1 MNIEKVKEKIKGAIT
16 NIRKIDKDYILIG
29 IIIIA
34 VSVFVVLNIGK
45 VTEFNKEEKENT
57 TINANVEES
66 KNDKEE
72 KENKENKEN
81 KEESKEMGTG
91 IFVHIDGWI
100 QNPGVYEIKENDRV
114 NAIIEKA
121 GGLKEGAS
129 IKSINLAARLSDGDK
144 IYIPNREEEKQIETT
159 EVKGN
164 NTGTVK
170 TTKNNKININKASIT
185 ELKQITG
192 IGESTANKIIDYREN
207 VGKFK
212 KIEDLKEVKGIGDSK
227 YESIKY
233 KITI

>member
-16 NIRKIDKDYILIG
+16 NIRKLDKDYIVIG

-34 VSVFVVLNIGK
+34 VIIFIVLNIGK

-57 TINANVEES
+57 TINASIEES
-66 KNDKEE
+66 KNDIEE
-72 KENKENKEN
+72 KENKEEP
-81 KEESKEMGTG
+81 KEMGTG

-114 NAIIEKA
+114 NTIIEKA

-170 TTKNNKININKASIT
+170 ITKNSKININKASIS

-192 IGESTANKIIDYREN
+192 IGESTANKIIDYRDN

-212 KIEDLKEVKGIGDSK
+212 KIEDIKEVKGIGDSK
-227 YESIKY
+227 YESIKD

>member
-16 NIRKIDKDYILIG
+16 NVRKLDKDYIVIG

-34 VSVFVVLNIGK
+34 VIIFIVLNIGK
-45 VTEFNKEEKENT
+45 VTEFNKEKKENT
-57 TINANVEES
+57 TINASIEES
-66 KNDKEE
+66 KNDIEE
-72 KENKENKEN
+72 KENKENKE
-81 KEESKEMGTG
+81 ETKEMGTG

-114 NAIIEKA
+114 NTIIEKA

-170 TTKNNKININKASIT
+170 ITKNSKININKASIS

-192 IGESTANKIIDYREN
+192 IGESTANKIIDYRDN

-212 KIEDLKEVKGIGDSK
+212 KIEDIKEVKGIGDSK
-227 YESIKY
+227 YESIKD

>member
-16 NIRKIDKDYILIG
+16 NIRKLDKDYIVIG

-34 VSVFVVLNIGK
+34 VIIFIVLNIGK

-57 TINANVEES
+57 IINASIEES
-66 KNDKEE
+66 KNDIEE
-72 KENKENKEN
+72 KENKEEP
-81 KEESKEMGTG
+81 KEMGTG

-114 NAIIEKA
+114 NTIIEKA

-170 TTKNNKININKASIT
+170 ITKNSKININKASIS

-212 KIEDLKEVKGIGDSK
+212 KIEDIKEVKGIGDSK
-227 YESIKY
+227 YESIKD

>member
-16 NIRKIDKDYILIG
+16 NIRKLDKDYIVIG

-34 VSVFVVLNIGK
+34 VIVFIVLNIGK

-57 TINANVEES
+57 TINASIEES
-66 KNDKEE
+66 KNDIEE
-72 KENKENKEN
+72 KENKENKE
-81 KEESKEMGTG
+81 EPKEMGTG

-114 NAIIEKA
+114 NTIIEKA

-170 TTKNNKININKASIT
+170 ITKNSKININKASIS

-212 KIEDLKEVKGIGDSK
+212 KIEDIKEVKGIGDSK
-227 YESIKY
+227 YGSIKD

>member
-16 NIRKIDKDYILIG
+16 NVRKIDKDYIVIG

-34 VSVFVVLNIGK
+34 VIIFIVLNIGK

-57 TINANVEES
+57 TINASIEES
-66 KNDKEE
+66 KNDIEE
-72 KENKENKEN
+72 KEIKEN
-81 KEESKEMGTG
+81 KEETKEMGTG

-114 NAIIEKA
+114 NTIIEKA

-144 IYIPNREEEKQIETT
+144 IYIPNREEEKQIEIT

-164 NTGTVK
+164 NTGTVLI
-170 TTKNNKININKASIT
+170 TKNSKININKASIS

-212 KIEDLKEVKGIGDSK
+212 KIEDIKEVKGIGDSK
-227 YESIKY
+227 YESIKD

>member
-16 NIRKIDKDYILIG
+16 NIRKLDKDYIVIG

-34 VSVFVVLNIGK
+34 VIIFIVLNIGK

-57 TINANVEES
+57 TINASIEES
-66 KNDKEE
+66 KNDIEE

-81 KEESKEMGTG
+81 KEETKEMGTG

-114 NAIIEKA
+114 NTIIEKA

-164 NTGTVK
+164 NTGTAK
-170 TTKNNKININKASIT
+170 ITKNSKININKASIS

-192 IGESTANKIIDYREN
+192 IGESTANKIIDYRDN

-212 KIEDLKEVKGIGDSK
+212 KIEDIKEVKGIGDSK
-227 YESIKY
+227 YESIKD

>member
-16 NIRKIDKDYILIG
+16 NIRKLDKDYIVIG

-34 VSVFVVLNIGK
+34 VIIFIVLNIGK

-57 TINANVEES
+57 TINASIEES
-66 KNDKEE
+66 KNDIEE
-72 KENKENKEN
+72 KENKENKE
-81 KEESKEMGTG
+81 ETKEMGTG

-114 NAIIEKA
+114 NTIIEKA

-170 TTKNNKININKASIT
+170 ITKNSKINMNKASIT

-192 IGESTANKIIDYREN
+192 IGESTANKIIDYRDN

-212 KIEDLKEVKGIGDSK
+212 KIEDIKEVKGIGDSK
-227 YESIKY
+227 YESIKD

>member
-16 NIRKIDKDYILIG
+16 NVRKIDKDYIVIG

-34 VSVFVVLNIGK
+34 VIIFIVLNIGK

-57 TINANVEES
+57 TINASIEES
-66 KNDKEE
+66 KNDIEE
-72 KENKENKEN
+72 KEIKEN
-81 KEESKEMGTG
+81 KEETKEMGTG

-114 NAIIEKA
+114 NTIIEKA

-144 IYIPNREEEKQIETT
+144 IYIPNREEEKQIEIT

-170 TTKNNKININKASIT
+170 ITKNSKININKASIS

-212 KIEDLKEVKGIGDSK
+212 KIEDIKEVKGIGDSK
-227 YESIKY
+227 YESIKD

>member
-16 NIRKIDKDYILIG
+16 NIRKLDKDYIVIG

-34 VSVFVVLNIGK
+34 VIIFIVLNIGK

-57 TINANVEES
+57 TINASIEES
-66 KNDKEE
+66 KNDIEE
-72 KENKENKEN
+72 KEIKEN
-81 KEESKEMGTG
+81 KEETKEMGTG

-114 NAIIEKA
+114 NTIIEKA

-170 TTKNNKININKASIT
+170 ITKNSKINMNKASIT

-192 IGESTANKIIDYREN
+192 IGESTANKIIDYRDN

-212 KIEDLKEVKGIGDSK
+212 KIEDIKEVKGIGDSK
-227 YESIKY
+227 YESIKD

>member
-16 NIRKIDKDYILIG
+16 NIRKLDKDYIVIG

-34 VSVFVVLNIGK
+34 VTVFIVLNIGK

-57 TINANVEES
+57 TINASIEES
-66 KNDKEE
+66 KNDIEE
-72 KENKENKEN
+72 KENKEET
-81 KEESKEMGTG
+81 KEMGTG

-114 NAIIEKA
+114 NNIIEKA

-170 TTKNNKININKASIT
+170 ITKNSKININKASIS

-192 IGESTANKIIDYREN
+192 IGESTANKIIDYRDN

-212 KIEDLKEVKGIGDSK
+212 KIEDIKEVKGIGDSK
-227 YESIKY
+227 YESIKD

>member
-16 NIRKIDKDYILIG
+16 NIRKLDKDYIVIG

-34 VSVFVVLNIGK
+34 VIIFIVLNIGK

-57 TINANVEES
+57 TINASIEES
-66 KNDKEE
+66 KNDIEE
-72 KENKENKEN
+72 KEIKEN
-81 KEESKEMGTG
+81 KEETKEMGTG

-114 NAIIEKA
+114 NTIIEKA

-144 IYIPNREEEKQIETT
+144 IYIPNREEEKQIEIT

-170 TTKNNKININKASIT
+170 ITKNSKININKASIS

-192 IGESTANKIIDYREN
+192 IGESTANKIIDYRDN

-212 KIEDLKEVKGIGDSK
+212 KIEDIKEVKGIGDSK
-227 YESIKY
+227 YESIKD

>member
-16 NIRKIDKDYILIG
+16 NIRKLDKDYIVIG

-34 VSVFVVLNIGK
+34 VIVFIVLNIGK

-57 TINANVEES
+57 TINASIEES
-66 KNDKEE
+66 KNDIEE
-72 KENKENKEN
+72 KEIKEN
-81 KEESKEMGTG
+81 KEETKEMGTG

-114 NAIIEKA
+114 NTIIEKA

-170 TTKNNKININKASIT
+170 ITKNSKININKASIS

-192 IGESTANKIIDYREN
+192 IGESTANKIIDYRDN

-212 KIEDLKEVKGIGDSK
+212 KIEDIKKVKGIGDSK
-227 YESIKY
+227 YESIKD

>member
-16 NIRKIDKDYILIG
+16 NIRKLDKDYIVIG

-34 VSVFVVLNIGK
+34 VIIFIVLNIGK

-57 TINANVEES
+57 TINASIEES
-66 KNDKEE
+66 KNDIEE
-72 KENKENKEN
+72 KENKENKE
-81 KEESKEMGTG
+81 ETKEMGTG

-114 NAIIEKA
+114 NTIIEKA

-164 NTGTVK
+164 NTGTVRI
-170 TTKNNKININKASIT
+170 TKNSKININKASIS

-212 KIEDLKEVKGIGDSK
+212 KIEDIKEVKGIGDSK
-227 YESIKY
+227 YESIKD

>member
-1 MNIEKVKEKIKGAIT
+1 MNRENVKENIKGSIT
-16 NIRKIDKDYILIG
+16 NIRKLDKDYIVIW

-34 VSVFVVLNIGK
+34 VIIFIVLNIGK

-57 TINANVEES
+57 TISTSIEES
-66 KNDKEE
+66 KNDIEE
-72 KENKENKEN
+72 KENKEN

-114 NAIIEKA
+114 NTIIEKA

-170 TTKNNKININKASIT
+170 ITKNNKININKASIS

-212 KIEDLKEVKGIGDSK
+212 KIEDIKEVKGIGDSK
-227 YESIKY
+227 YESIKD

>member
-16 NIRKIDKDYILIG
+16 GIKKLDKDYILIG

-34 VSVFVVLNIGK
+34 VTVFMILNIGK

-57 TINANVEES
+57 TINASIEES
-66 KNDKEE
+66 KNDIEE
-72 KENKENKEN
+72 KENKENKE
-81 KEESKEMGTG
+81 ETKEMGTG

-114 NAIIEKA
+114 NTIIEKA

-144 IYIPNREEEKQIETT
+144 IYIPNREEEEKQIETA

-170 TTKNNKININKASIT
+170 ITKNSKININKASIS

-212 KIEDLKEVKGIGDSK
+212 KIEDIKEVKGIGDSK
-227 YESIKY
+227 YESIKD

>member
-16 NIRKIDKDYILIG
+16 GIKKLDKDYILIG
-29 IIIIA
+29 IIII
-34 VSVFVVLNIGK
+34 VVTVFMILNIGK

-57 TINANVEES
+57 TINASIEES
-66 KNDKEE
+66 KNNIEE
-72 KENKENKEN
+72 KEIKENEEEQKEV
-81 KEESKEMGTG
+81 GTG

-144 IYIPNREEEKQIETT
+144 IYIPNREEEKQIETA

-164 NTGTVK
+164 NIGTVK
-170 TTKNNKININKASIT
+170 ITKNNKININKASIT

-212 KIEDLKEVKGIGDSK
+212 KIEDIKEVKGIGDSK
-227 YESIKY
+227 YKSIKD

>member
-16 NIRKIDKDYILIG
+16 NIRKLDKDYIVIG

-34 VSVFVVLNIGK
+34 VIVFIVLNIGK

-57 TINANVEES
+57 TINASIEES
-66 KNDKEE
+66 KNDIEE
-72 KENKENKEN
+72 KENKEEP
-81 KEESKEMGTG
+81 KEMGTG

-114 NAIIEKA
+114 NTIIEKA

-159 EVKGN
+159 EVKRN

-170 TTKNNKININKASIT
+170 ITKNSKININKASIS

-212 KIEDLKEVKGIGDSK
+212 KIEDIKEVKGIGDSK
-227 YESIKY
+227 YESIKD

>member
-16 NIRKIDKDYILIG
+16 NIRKLDKDYIVIG

-34 VSVFVVLNIGK
+34 VIIFIVLNIGK
-45 VTEFNKEEKENT
+45 VTEFNKGEKENT
-57 TINANVEES
+57 TINASIEES
-66 KNDKEE
+66 KNDIEE
-72 KENKENKEN
+72 KENKENKE
-81 KEESKEMGTG
+81 ETKEMGTG

-114 NAIIEKA
+114 NTIIEKA

-170 TTKNNKININKASIT
+170 ITKNSKININKASIS

-212 KIEDLKEVKGIGDSK
+212 KIEDIKEVKGIGDSK
-227 YESIKY
+227 YESIKD

>member
-16 NIRKIDKDYILIG
+16 NIRKLDKDYIVIG

-34 VSVFVVLNIGK
+34 VIIFIVLNIGK

-57 TINANVEES
+57 TINASIEES
-66 KNDKEE
+66 KNDIEE
-72 KENKENKEN
+72 KENKENKE
-81 KEESKEMGTG
+81 ETKEMGTG

-114 NAIIEKA
+114 NTIIEKA

-129 IKSINLAARLSDGDK
+129 IKSINLAARLSDGYK

-170 TTKNNKININKASIT
+170 ITKNSKININKASIS

-192 IGESTANKIIDYREN
+192 IGESTANKIIDYRDN

-212 KIEDLKEVKGIGDSK
+212 KIEDIKEVKGIGDSK
-227 YESIKY
+227 YESIKD

>member
-16 NIRKIDKDYILIG
+16 NIRKLDKDYIVIG

-34 VSVFVVLNIGK
+34 VIVFIVLNIGK

-57 TINANVEES
+57 TINASIEES
-66 KNDKEE
+66 KNDIEE
-72 KENKENKEN
+72 KENKEEP
-81 KEESKEMGTG
+81 KEMGTG

-114 NAIIEKA
+114 NTIIEKA

-159 EVKGN
+159 EVKRN

-170 TTKNNKININKASIT
+170 ITKNSKININKASIS

-192 IGESTANKIIDYREN
+192 IGESTANKIIDYRDN

-212 KIEDLKEVKGIGDSK
+212 KIEDIKEVKGIGDSK
-227 YESIKY
+227 YESIKD

>member
-16 NIRKIDKDYILIG
+16 NIRKLDKDYIVIG

-34 VSVFVVLNIGK
+34 VIIFIVLNIGK

-57 TINANVEES
+57 TINASIEES
-66 KNDKEE
+66 KNDIEE
-72 KENKENKEN
+72 KENKENKE
-81 KEESKEMGTG
+81 ETKEMGTG

-114 NAIIEKA
+114 NTIIEKA

-159 EVKGN
+159 EVKRN

-170 TTKNNKININKASIT
+170 ITKNSKININKASIS

-192 IGESTANKIIDYREN
+192 IGESTANKIIDYRDN

-212 KIEDLKEVKGIGDSK
+212 KIEDIKEVKGIGDSK
-227 YESIKY
+227 YESIKD

>member
-16 NIRKIDKDYILIG
+16 NIRKLDKDYIVIG

-34 VSVFVVLNIGK
+34 VIIFIVLNIGK

-57 TINANVEES
+57 TINASIEES
-66 KNDKEE
+66 KNDIEE
-72 KENKENKEN
+72 KENKEEP
-81 KEESKEMGTG
+81 KEMGTG

-114 NAIIEKA
+114 NTIIEKA

-159 EVKGN
+159 EVKRN

-170 TTKNNKININKASIT
+170 ITKNSKININKASIS

-192 IGESTANKIIDYREN
+192 IGESTANKIIDYRDN

-212 KIEDLKEVKGIGDSK
+212 KIEDIKEVKGIGDSK
-227 YESIKY
+227 YESIKD

>member
-72 KENKENKEN
+72 KENKENKE
-81 KEESKEMGTG
+81 ESKEMGTG

-114 NAIIEKA
+114 NNIIEKA

-227 YESIKY
+227 YESIKD

>member
-16 NIRKIDKDYILIG
+16 NIRKLDKDYIVIG

-34 VSVFVVLNIGK
+34 VIIFIVLNIGK

-57 TINANVEES
+57 TINASIEES
-66 KNDKEE
+66 KNDIEE
-72 KENKENKEN
+72 KENKEEP
-81 KEESKEMGTG
+81 KEMGTG

-114 NAIIEKA
+114 NTIIEKA

-144 IYIPNREEEKQIETT
+144 IYIPNREEEKQTETT

-170 TTKNNKININKASIT
+170 ITKNSKININKASIS

-192 IGESTANKIIDYREN
+192 IGESTANKIIDYRDN

-212 KIEDLKEVKGIGDSK
+212 KIEDIKEVKGIGDSK
-227 YESIKY
+227 YESIKD

>member
-16 NIRKIDKDYILIG
+16 NIRKLDKDYIVIG

-34 VSVFVVLNIGK
+34 VIIFIVLNIGK
-45 VTEFNKEEKENT
+45 VTEFNKGEKENT
-57 TINANVEES
+57 TINASIEES
-66 KNDKEE
+66 KNDIEE
-72 KENKENKEN
+72 KENKENKE
-81 KEESKEMGTG
+81 EPKEMATG

-114 NAIIEKA
+114 NTIIEKA

-170 TTKNNKININKASIT
+170 ITKNSKININKASIS

-212 KIEDLKEVKGIGDSK
+212 KIEDIKEVKGIGDSK
-227 YESIKY
+227 YESIKD

>member
-16 NIRKIDKDYILIG
+16 NIRKLDKDYIVIG

-34 VSVFVVLNIGK
+34 VIIFIVLNIGK

-57 TINANVEES
+57 IINASIEES
-66 KNDKEE
+66 KNDIEE
-72 KENKENKEN
+72 KENKEEP
-81 KEESKEMGTG
+81 KEMGTG

-114 NAIIEKA
+114 NTIIEKA

-170 TTKNNKININKASIT
+170 ITKNSKININKASIS
-185 ELKQITG
+185 ELKQITR

-212 KIEDLKEVKGIGDSK
+212 KIEDIKEVKGIGDSK
-227 YESIKY
+227 YESIKD

>member
-16 NIRKIDKDYILIG
+16 NIRKLDKDYIVIG

-34 VSVFVVLNIGK
+34 VIVFIVLNIGK

-57 TINANVEES
+57 TINASIEES
-66 KNDKEE
+66 KNDIEE
-72 KENKENKEN
+72 KEIKEN
-81 KEESKEMGTG
+81 KEETKEMGTG

-114 NAIIEKA
+114 NTIIEKA

-170 TTKNNKININKASIT
+170 ITKNSKININKASIS

-192 IGESTANKIIDYREN
+192 IGESTANKIIDYRDN

-212 KIEDLKEVKGIGDSK
+212 KIEDIKEVKGIGDSK
-227 YESIKY
+227 YESIKD

>member
-16 NIRKIDKDYILIG
+16 NIRKLDKDYIVIG

-34 VSVFVVLNIGK
+34 VIIFIVLNIGK

-57 TINANVEES
+57 TINASIEES
-66 KNDKEE
+66 KNDIEE
-72 KENKENKEN
+72 KEIKEN

-114 NAIIEKA
+114 NTIIEKA

-170 TTKNNKININKASIT
+170 ITKNSKININKASIT

-192 IGESTANKIIDYREN
+192 IGESTANKIIDYRDN

-212 KIEDLKEVKGIGDSK
+212 KIEDIKEVKGIGDSK
-227 YESIKY
+227 YESIKD

>member
-1 MNIEKVKEKIKGAIT
+1 MNLEKVKEMIKGAIT
-16 NIRKIDKDYILIG
+16 NVRKLDKDYIIIG

-34 VSVFVVLNIGK
+34 VTVFMILNIGK

-57 TINANVEES
+57 TINASIEES
-66 KNDKEE
+66 KNNIEE
-72 KENKENKEN
+72 KEIKENEEEQKEV
-81 KEESKEMGTG
+81 GTG

-144 IYIPNREEEKQIETT
+144 IYIPNREEDKQIETA
-159 EVKGN
+159 EAKGN
-164 NTGTVK
+164 NIGTVK
-170 TTKNNKININKASIT
+170 ITKNNKININKASIS

-192 IGESTANKIIDYREN
+192 IGESTANKIIDYRDN

-212 KIEDLKEVKGIGDSK
+212 KIEDIKEVKGIGDSK
-227 YESIKY
+227 YESIKD

>member
-16 NIRKIDKDYILIG
+16 NIRKLDKDYIVIG

-34 VSVFVVLNIGK
+34 VIIFIVLNIGK

-57 TINANVEES
+57 TINASIEES
-66 KNDKEE
+66 KNDIEE
-72 KENKENKEN
+72 KENKEEP
-81 KEESKEMGTG
+81 KEMGTG

-114 NAIIEKA
+114 NTIIEKA

-170 TTKNNKININKASIT
+170 ITKNSKININKASIS
-185 ELKQITG
+185 EIKQITG
-192 IGESTANKIIDYREN
+192 IGESTANKIIDYRDN

-212 KIEDLKEVKGIGDSK
+212 KIEDIKEVKGIGDSK
-227 YESIKY
+227 YESIKD

>member
-16 NIRKIDKDYILIG
+16 NIRKLDKDYIVIG

-34 VSVFVVLNIGK
+34 VIVFIVLNIGK

-57 TINANVEES
+57 TINASIEES
-66 KNDKEE
+66 KNDIEE
-72 KENKENKEN
+72 KENKENKE
-81 KEESKEMGTG
+81 ETKEMGTG

-114 NAIIEKA
+114 NTIIEKA

-170 TTKNNKININKASIT
+170 ITKNSKVNINKASIT

-192 IGESTANKIIDYREN
+192 IGESTANKIIDYRDN

-212 KIEDLKEVKGIGDSK
+212 KIEDIKEVKGIGDSK
-227 YESIKY
+227 YESIKD

>member
-16 NIRKIDKDYILIG
+16 NIRKLDKDYIVIG

-34 VSVFVVLNIGK
+34 VIIFIVLNIGK

-57 TINANVEES
+57 TINASIEES
-66 KNDKEE
+66 KNDIEE
-72 KENKENKEN
+72 KENKEEP
-81 KEESKEMGTG
+81 KEMGTG

-114 NAIIEKA
+114 NTIIEKA

-170 TTKNNKININKASIT
+170 ITKNSKININKASIS

-192 IGESTANKIIDYREN
+192 IGESTANKIIDYRDN

-212 KIEDLKEVKGIGDSK
+212 KIEDIKKVKGIGDSK
-227 YESIKY
+227 YESIKD

>member
-16 NIRKIDKDYILIG
+16 NVRKLDKDYIIIG

-34 VSVFVVLNIGK
+34 VTVFMILNIGK

-57 TINANVEES
+57 TINASIEES
-66 KNDKEE
+66 KNNIEE
-72 KENKENKEN
+72 KEIKENEEEQKEV
-81 KEESKEMGTG
+81 GTG

-144 IYIPNREEEKQIETT
+144 IYIPNREEDKQIETA
-159 EVKGN
+159 EAKGN
-164 NTGTVK
+164 NIGTVK
-170 TTKNNKININKASIT
+170 ITKNNKININKASIS

-192 IGESTANKIIDYREN
+192 IGESTANKIIDYRDN

-212 KIEDLKEVKGIGDSK
+212 KIEDIKEVKGIGDSK
-227 YESIKY
+227 YESIKD

>member
-16 NIRKIDKDYILIG
+16 NIRKLDKDYIVIG

-34 VSVFVVLNIGK
+34 VIIFIVLNIGK

-57 TINANVEES
+57 TINASIEES
-66 KNDKEE
+66 KNDIEE
-72 KENKENKEN
+72 KEIKEN
-81 KEESKEMGTG
+81 KEETKEMGTG

-114 NAIIEKA
+114 NTIIEKA

-170 TTKNNKININKASIT
+170 ITKNSKININKASIS

-192 IGESTANKIIDYREN
+192 IGESTANKIIDYRDN

-212 KIEDLKEVKGIGDSK
+212 KIEDIKEVKGIGDSK
-227 YESIKY
+227 YESIKD

>member
-16 NIRKIDKDYILIG
+16 NIRKLDKDYIVIG

-34 VSVFVVLNIGK
+34 VIIFIVLNIGK

-57 TINANVEES
+57 TINASIEES
-66 KNDKEE
+66 KNDIKE
-72 KENKENKEN
+72 KENKEEP
-81 KEESKEMGTG
+81 KEMGTG

-114 NAIIEKA
+114 NTIIEKA

-159 EVKGN
+159 EVKRN

-170 TTKNNKININKASIT
+170 ITKNSKININKASIS

-212 KIEDLKEVKGIGDSK
+212 KIEDIKEVKGIGDSK
-227 YESIKY
+227 YESIKD

>member
-16 NIRKIDKDYILIG
+16 NIRKLDKDYIVIG

-34 VSVFVVLNIGK
+34 VIIFIVLNIGK

-57 TINANVEES
+57 TINASIEES
-66 KNDKEE
+66 KNDIEE
-72 KENKENKEN
+72 KENKEEP
-81 KEESKEMGTG
+81 KEMGTG

-114 NAIIEKA
+114 NTIIEKA

-170 TTKNNKININKASIT
+170 ITKNSKVNINKASIS

-212 KIEDLKEVKGIGDSK
+212 KIEDIKEVKGIGDSK
-227 YESIKY
+227 YESIKD

>member
-16 NIRKIDKDYILIG
+16 NIRKLDKDYIVIG

-34 VSVFVVLNIGK
+34 VIIFIVLNIGK

-57 TINANVEES
+57 TINASIEES
-66 KNDKEE
+66 KNDIEE
-72 KENKENKEN
+72 KEIKEN
-81 KEESKEMGTG
+81 KEETKEMGTG

-114 NAIIEKA
+114 NTIIEKA

-164 NTGTVK
+164 NTGTAK
-170 TTKNNKININKASIT
+170 ITKNSKININKASIS

-192 IGESTANKIIDYREN
+192 IGESTANKIIDYRDN

-212 KIEDLKEVKGIGDSK
+212 KIEDIKEVKGIGDSK
-227 YESIKY
+227 YESIKD

>member
-1 MNIEKVKEKIKGAIT
+1 MNIEKVKEKIKGVIT

-66 KNDKEE
+66 KNNIEE
-72 KENKENKEN
+72 KEIKENEEGQKEL
-81 KEESKEMGTG
+81 GTG

-170 TTKNNKININKASIT
+170 TTKNNKININKASVT

-192 IGESTANKIIDYREN
+192 IGELTANKIIDYREN

-227 YESIKY
+227 YESIKD

>member
-16 NIRKIDKDYILIG
+16 NIRKLDKDYIVIG

-34 VSVFVVLNIGK
+34 VIIFIVLNIGK

-57 TINANVEES
+57 TINASIEES
-66 KNDKEE
+66 KNDIEE
-72 KENKENKEN
+72 KEIKEN
-81 KEESKEMGTG
+81 KEETKEMGTG

-114 NAIIEKA
+114 NTIIEKA

-144 IYIPNREEEKQIETT
+144 IYIPNREEEKQIEIT

-170 TTKNNKININKASIT
+170 ITKNSKININKASIT

-212 KIEDLKEVKGIGDSK
+212 KIEDIKEVKGIGDSK
-227 YESIKY
+227 YESIKD

>member
-16 NIRKIDKDYILIG
+16 NIRKLDKDYIVIG

-34 VSVFVVLNIGK
+34 VIIFIVLNIGK

-57 TINANVEES
+57 TINASIEES
-66 KNDKEE
+66 KNDIEE
-72 KENKENKEN
+72 KENKEEP
-81 KEESKEMGTG
+81 KEMGTG

-114 NAIIEKA
+114 NTIIEKA

-170 TTKNNKININKASIT
+170 ITKNNKININKASIS

-212 KIEDLKEVKGIGDSK
+212 KIEDIKEVKGIGDSK
-227 YESIKY
+227 YESIKD